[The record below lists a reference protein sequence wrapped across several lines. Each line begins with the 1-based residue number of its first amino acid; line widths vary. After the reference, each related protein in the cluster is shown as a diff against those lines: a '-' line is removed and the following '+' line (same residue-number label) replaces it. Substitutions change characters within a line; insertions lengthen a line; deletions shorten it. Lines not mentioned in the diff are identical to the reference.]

1 MTRCMNERGGLPAGE
16 KKKFLYF
23 FFASKHGTFA
33 IQEKLYRTVLSSF
46 SKFQKLILE
55 ILILWGVWWEDDGAL
70 CPCFFATVAEDPEA
84 KAKSKNPSRVYLE
97 RQMGWSAWCPREV
110 LKKPLSRA
118 SPEFLASDAPWTPV
132 PPSEWQVH
140 AYLVLPV
147 AQTHEVFP
155 SSSPVFAPRIRK
167 RPLPLSSSYR
177 SPPLC
182 PLQGT
187 LEAWIFGP
195 KSFKK
200 TQAAAPFAALQ
211 YSKIKTIFIR
221 KNMRENG
228 ALDLGKIVMART
240 SLLFF
245 SLSCCLVQTSKMY
258 ACVASFYTQ
267 HTPDSD
273 LRTHFC
279 FVHMPCTCA
288 LHAEGT
294 WNGKFFPFY

>member
-1 MTRCMNERGGLPAGE
+1 MSHIVFTRILASVQKKLCFSSGMNLHFFLPDLSCFLLSPLFFSRNATFYDQVYEWERGTPGGRE
-16 KKKFLYF
+16 KKILHF

-55 ILILWGVWWEDDGAL
+55 ILFLWGVWWEYDGAL
-70 CPCFFATVAEDPEA
+70 CPCVFATLAEDPEA

-118 SPEFLASDAPWTPV
+118 SPEFLASDAPWTTV

-177 SPPLC
+177 SPSPLSIAGHTWG
-182 PLQGT
+182 LD
-187 LEAWIFGP
+187 IR
-195 KSFKK
+195 SKK
-200 TQAAAPFAALQ
+200 L
-211 YSKIKTIFIR
+211 
-221 KNMRENG
+221 
-228 ALDLGKIVMART
+228 
-240 SLLFF
+240 
-245 SLSCCLVQTSKMY
+245 
-258 ACVASFYTQ
+258 
-267 HTPDSD
+267 
-273 LRTHFC
+273 
-279 FVHMPCTCA
+279 
-288 LHAEGT
+288 
-294 WNGKFFPFY
+294 